1 MFPRRPLQPADEQY
15 LYNLSINITVPI
27 LLSENK
33 QNLWDMDAQ
42 DLETLE
48 LKYQEEWIL
57 QMLAFWLSEG

>member
-33 QNLWDMDAQ
+33 QNLWDMDTH
-42 DLETLE
+42 DLGTLE
-48 LKYQEEWIL
+48 LKYQEE
-57 QMLAFWLSEG
+57 